1 MMSFW
6 RDFRPIVRLFLAE
19 RRFMLVAGALLAAAT
34 VLAGIALLGLSGWFI
49 TATAIAGLSS
59 ATAFTF
65 DVFAPSAGIR
75 FLALARTA
83 ARYGERLTTHDATLG
98 VLAGLREKLFR
109 GWARPDAAHA
119 LLRRPSKLLFRLTA
133 DIDALDS
140 LYLRILVPG
149 AVALCSALTISV
161 AFGLMHPVFGLSV
174 ALWLLVTGFGIPV
187 LAGLLSL
194 GAARRRAHA
203 LEAQR
208 SRVIDLIAGQTDLIM
223 AGRVSAQCDAIRSA
237 NDRLADADDRLNHVE
252 MGVTVGF
259 GIVAA
264 VLLSGTLIAVA
275 ILAQVGLIGAP
286 VAALGILLALAAL
299 EPFAGLRRGALE
311 LGRTVLAARRIGSN
325 LVDIPSPPLPSPPPD
340 NNAVRLEAVTAFHK
354 GAFIPALMDISLT
367 LAKGEHIALIG
378 ASGAGKSTLM
388 ALIAGEIAPV
398 ACRIG
403 YVSSTRLTQK
413 TELFQ
418 DSLRDNLRLADPN
431 ATDAHL
437 WHVLAIAGLAD
448 HVRTLPGQLATRLGE
463 GGLGLSGGQLR
474 RLALARLLLRDAP
487 LWLLDEP
494 TEGLDGGTARDVLAR
509 LKQQMDGRSVII
521 ATHIRREAE
530 LADRLL
536 IMKQGQII
544 ASVHR
549 GTTKFDVVLATLR
562 PD

>member
-1 MMSFW
+1 MALW
-6 RDFRPIVRLFLAE
+6 RDFRPIIQLFLEE
-19 RRFMLVAGALLAAAT
+19 RRFMLLTGALLAAAT
-34 VLAGIALLGLSGWFI
+34 VLAGTALLGLSGWFI

-59 ATAFTF
+59 ATAFVF

-109 GWARPDAAHA
+109 GWARPDTASA

-149 AVALCSALTISV
+149 VVALCSALTVSV
-161 AFGLMHPVFGLSV
+161 ALGLMHPIFGLSF
-174 ALWLLVTGFGIPV
+174 AGWLLLTGLGIP
-187 LAGLLSL
+187 LAAARFSIT
-194 GAARRRAHA
+194 AARRRAHA
-203 LEAQR
+203 LEALR

-223 AGRVSAQCDAIRSA
+223 AGRISAHCDAIGSSD
-237 NDRLADADDRLNHVE
+237 DRLAAADDVLNRVE
-252 MGVTVGF
+252 MGVMFGF
-259 GIVAA
+259 GVAAA
-264 VLLSGTLIAVA
+264 VLLAGTLVAVA
-275 ILAQVGLIGAP
+275 VLAQANMIGAP
-286 VAALGILLALAAL
+286 VAAFGILLALAAL

-311 LGRTVLAARRIGSN
+311 LGRTILAARRIGGN
-325 LVDIPSPPLPSPPPD
+325 LAEVPSPALPSPPPD
-340 NNAVRLEAVTAFHK
+340 GTAVLLETVTAFHH
-354 GAFIPALMDISLT
+354 GAFAPALTGISLE
-367 LAKGEHIALIG
+367 LARRERVALIG

-388 ALIAGEIAPV
+388 ALMAGELAP
-398 ACRIG
+398 ATGCARCIP
-403 YVSSTRLTQK
+403 SARLTQR

-418 DSLRDNLRLADPN
+418 DNLRENLRLADPI
-431 ATDAHL
+431 ATDERL
-437 WHVLAIAGLAD
+437 WQVLTVAGLAK
-448 HVRTLPGQLATRLGE
+448 HVKTLPTQLDTRLGE

-474 RLALARLLLRDAP
+474 RLALARLLLRDTG

-494 TEGLDGGTARDVLAR
+494 TEGLDGETARDVLRR
-509 LKQQMDGRSVII
+509 LEQTAADRTVLI

-530 LADRLL
+530 MANRLL

-544 ASVHR
+544 ASLHR
-549 GTTKFDVVLATLR
+549 GQPEFDAALAALR